1 MPISGLLIEAGQH
14 TPFGSA
20 KTAVNPKTTKHLPP
34 MIRPYSLANFKSNE
48 NTVFYWV
55 HDVWCGG
62 VLAEE
67 FRWVR
72 DGWYGFGCGYTV
84 PVRYGYGTGTV
95 RVRYGYDTWVR
106 SVRYMGTQR
115 VRFAYPCTVPMYTV
129 PTVPVP
135 STQIAAKI
143 RTICTQIA
151 AEIAADLLD
160 RGRCRLTRA
169 MPVAPRILSRSFPRV
184 NGR

>member
-1 MPISGLLIEAGQH
+1 MDSKESMPISGLLIEAGQH

-62 VLAEE
+62 VLLRS

-95 RVRYGYDTWVR
+95 RVRYGYGTGTIHGYGRYGTWVR
-106 SVRYMGTQR
+106 RGYGLRTHVP
-115 VRFAYPCTVPMYTV
+115 YPCIPYR
-129 PTVPVP
+129 PYPYHLP
-135 STQIAAKI
+135 K
-143 RTICTQIA
+143 
-151 AEIAADLLD
+151 
-160 RGRCRLTRA
+160 
-169 MPVAPRILSRSFPRV
+169 
-184 NGR
+184 

>member
-1 MPISGLLIEAGQH
+1 MDSKESMPISGLLIEAGQH

-84 PVRYGYGTGTV
+84 QVRYGYGTGTIH
-95 RVRYGYDTWVR
+95 GYAK
-106 SVRYMGTQR
+106 GT
-115 VRFAYPCTVPMYTV
+115 VCVPMYRTHV
-129 PTVPVP
+129 YRTDR
-135 STQIAAKI
+135 T
-143 RTICTQIA
+143 RTIYPNSGKNPYHMYPNS
-151 AEIAADLLD
+151 
-160 RGRCRLTRA
+160 GRNS
-169 MPVAPRILSRSFPRV
+169 SRSA
-184 NGR
+184 